1 MIPLPFRIP
10 PVVYLTIAAVL
21 LLFGIYRYGYHN
33 GWYDRDIDMQAAIAQ
48 KNEEAREK
56 EQAAAKAVA
65 VKDEQLQKANDEIT
79 KKQAAMHRLADVG
92 RLRLPA
98 ASCIQAPA
106 NAAAASEPVAADAT
120 ELERQTISAL
130 IDIAAEGD
138 RAIQRYNAC
147 IAVYNEVMEQIN
159 GDR

>member
-21 LLFGIYRYGYHN
+21 MLFGIYRYGYHN
-33 GWYDRDIDMQAAIAQ
+33 GWYDRDADMQAAIAQ

-56 EQAAAKAVA
+56 EQTMAKTVAA
-65 VKDEQLQKANDEIT
+65 KDEQLRKANDEIT

-98 ASCIQAPA
+98 ASCVPAAQDAP
-106 NAAAASEPVAADAT
+106 AASEPVRADAT
-120 ELERQTISAL
+120 ELERQTIAAL